1 MLLVALLRC
10 LTGCPLEQMPGG
22 RKLGQWIVGIGIG
35 LYFTASVFEQVM
47 DYWPLIFLGALS
59 IVAPV
64 ALAVWWLHRCGEDR
78 ATAFFSSMPGGSAEM
93 VNLGA
98 RNGAVV
104 SRVAAAQSLRVAVIV
119 LCAPALFRYALG
131 AEALVMRTTAVD
143 WAWLAALVFGGGLA
157 AWVWSRLKQPNPW
170 FFGPLL
176 VSAAAS
182 IVFKLEI
189 GLPVGASQIAQV
201 LIGSSLG
208 CYFDKTF
215 FRRAPVFLA
224 RSLCATLLIMA
235 SAMLVA
241 CLLSGLG
248 GVDLRSM
255 MLGMM
260 PGGIAEMSLT
270 AISLN
275 LSVPFVTALQI
286 MRLLL
291 VVFCAEPLYRRWRRQ
306 CDPDR

>member
-1 MLLVALLRC
+1 MLLVAVLRC
-10 LTGCPLEQMPGG
+10 VTACPLEQMPGG

-35 LYFTASVFEQVM
+35 LYFTAGVFGQVA

-59 IVAPV
+59 IVIPV
-64 ALAVWWLHRCGEDR
+64 ALAVWWLRRCGEDS

-93 VNLGA
+93 VNLGV
-98 RNGAVV
+98 RNGAVA
-104 SRVAAAQSLRVAVIV
+104 SRVAAAQSLRVTIIV
-119 LCAPALFRYALG
+119 LCAPALFRYVLG
-131 AEALVMRTTAVD
+131 ADMPVVRTAVVD
-143 WAWLAALVFGGGLA
+143 WTWLAALAFGGGLA
-157 AWVWSRLKQPNPW
+157 AWAWSRLKQPNPW

-182 IVFKLEI
+182 VVFNLKI
-189 GLPVGASQIAQV
+189 GLPAGASQIAQV

-208 CYFDKTF
+208 CYFDRTF
-215 FRRAPVFLA
+215 FRRAPAFLA
-224 RSLCATLLIMA
+224 RSLCATLLIMS

-241 CLLSGLG
+241 WLLSRAGSI
-248 GVDLRSM
+248 DLRSM

-260 PGGIAEMSLT
+260 PGGITEMSLT
-270 AISLN
+270 AASLN

-291 VVFCAEPLYRRWRRQ
+291 VVFCAEPLFRRWRRH
-306 CDPDR
+306 CDTG